1 MTRANEFRPMLIRW
15 EHKFLSKANMQKLSD
30 YLTKEGYMTP
40 RLEKSDAWTYLRP
53 LRDTVPVGLVSI
65 NNPADLL
72 TKPLSRTQLRHL
84 FRILRRLAWGGD
96 PDSSNTPHGSKPK
109 QLKRAPHD
117 SASAKL
123 TVS

>member
-1 MTRANEFRPMLIRW
+1 MEPPKFSPDVMHYELFPEVALAYHVRRTTTRIRMRPKLCAKCGPTIR
-15 EHKFLSKANMQKLSD
+15 
-30 YLTKEGYMTP
+30 
-40 RLEKSDAWTYLRP
+40 
-53 LRDTVPVGLVSI
+53 I

-96 PDSSNTPHGSKPK
+96 SDSSNTPHGSKPK

-117 SASAKL
+117 SASAQTQL
-123 TVS
+123 